1 MNLSKR
7 RSKASSRIDEVI
19 QFFKNEKL
27 KIFVV
32 HAPGGFGK
40 SHLLRKFP
48 IKAMNEVVD
57 REIWFIRDG
66 IRDVRDA
73 FNDEIGVRE
82 TAKERRKYVFVLDDA
97 DRADDIK
104 DILACVTKSG
114 IDAKIVFSLRT
125 AGLSTLEETLVST
138 RCRDLTVIT
147 EYAHHPLIKLRQNKV

>member
-1 MNLSKR
+1 
-7 RSKASSRIDEVI
+7 
-19 QFFKNEKL
+19 
-27 KIFVV
+27 
-32 HAPGGFGK
+32 
-40 SHLLRKFP
+40 
-48 IKAMNEVVD
+48 MNEVVD